1 MFEVGF
7 VKVHNLNDIIK
18 LNFDITDISAIYQ
31 TPVYKYL
38 DMNSREYNGFLLIDK
53 GECHYTWE
61 GGYAK
66 LSPGDIIYLPF
77 GSKHRLDIKT
87 EEFSFYRVNFTI
99 SDRQGERIVFSHKP
113 MVVLNDA
120 DFITANIIKELSRLF
135 LQTNRNF
142 KIKSL
147 MYELLDSLENKLAID
162 DISIARKMI
171 SYISNN
177 YTKEISPEELQK
189 ISLISIAQM
198 YRLFK
203 KETGLSPIE
212 YRNKLRVSRAKA
224 LLRSNA
230 CTVGEIGE
238 MLGFESIYYFSRVF
252 KKYTGVSPSKYSVT
266 QNKNQ

>member
-1 MFEVGF
+1 
-7 VKVHNLNDIIK
+7 VKICNLNDIIK
-18 LNFDITDISAIYQ
+18 QNFDITDISAIYQ

-53 GECHYTWE
+53 GECNYTWE

-77 GSKHRLDIKT
+77 GSKHRLDITT

-99 SDRQGERIVFSHKP
+99 LNREGERIIFSHKP
-113 MVVLNDA
+113 MVILNDV
-120 DFITANIIKELSRLF
+120 DFITANIIKELSDLF
-135 LQTNRNF
+135 LNTIRNF

-147 MYELLDSLENKLAID
+147 IYELLDSLESKLTLD
-162 DISIARKMI
+162 DSSTVRKLV

-177 YTKEISPEELQK
+177 YTKEISSEELKK
-189 ISLISIAQM
+189 ICMTSTAQM

-203 KETGLSPIE
+203 KETGLSPVE
-212 YRNKLRVSRAKA
+212 YRNKLRVSKAKT
-224 LLRSNA
+224 LLRSNT